1 LPLIVLKSMESFTKD
16 RKKAIESIDL
26 AQWIAFAPIVF
37 QASLALRDFGILEA
51 VAENLNGGITIEEIE
66 KKTKV
71 PHYGVRVLVEA
82 GLGIGLVIRNDNKY
96 TITKTGLFLLNDE
109 MTRVNMDF
117 TQDVC
122 YEGMFTLK
130 DSILKEKPTGL
141 SVFGKWR
148 TVYEALAHLP
158 KQAQKSWFAFDHFYS
173 DGSFPEAM
181 TILFKDKPNRI
192 FDIGGNTGKF
202 SMKCAKYNPDVKM
215 TILDL
220 PGQLNMAKQNVAEA
234 GLSDRIGYHE
244 INILDKAQK
253 LPKGA
258 DIIWMSQ
265 FLDCFSEDEIVSI
278 LERCHEA
285 LDTNGKVYIMETFW
299 DKQRFRTAA
308 FSLQMTSLYFTNIAN
323 GNSQMYDSEV
333 FNRLI
338 DKAGFKIVME
348 TDLVGIS
355 HTIQVCMKK

>member
-1 LPLIVLKSMESFTKD
+1 MDFFSKDTKSALE
-16 RKKAIESIDL
+16 AIDL
-26 AQWIAFAPIVF
+26 AQWIAFAPVVF
-37 QASLALRDFGILEA
+37 QASLALRDLGILES
-51 VAENLNGGITIEEIE
+51 VADSKTAGLSLEEIE
-66 KKTKV
+66 AKTNL

-82 GLGIGLVIRNDNKY
+82 GLGIGLLLRNNEKY
-96 TITKTGLFLLNDE
+96 TITKTGLFLLNDA

-130 DSILKEKPTGL
+130 DSILKEKSTGL
-141 SVFGKWR
+141 SVFGSWK

-173 DGSFPEAM
+173 DGSFPQVM
-181 TILFKDKPNRI
+181 PLIFKDKPKHI

-202 SMKCAKYNPDVKM
+202 SMQCANYDTDVKM

-220 PGQLNMAKQNVAEA
+220 PGQLNMAKQNVDDA
-234 GLSDRIGYHE
+234 GLSNRIGYHE

-258 DIIWMSQ
+258 DVIWMSQ

-278 LERCHEA
+278 LQRCHEA
-285 LDTNGKVYIMETFW
+285 LDANGKVYIMETFW
-299 DKQRFRTAA
+299 DRQRFKTAA

-323 GNSQMYDSEV
+323 GNSQMYDSQV

-338 DKAGFKIVME
+338 DKAGFKIMSE
-348 TDLVGIS
+348 TDEVGIS
-355 HTIQVCMKK
+355 HTVQVCMKK

>member
-1 LPLIVLKSMESFTKD
+1 MDFFSKDTKSALE
-16 RKKAIESIDL
+16 AIDL
-26 AQWIAFAPIVF
+26 AQWIAFAPVVF
-37 QASLALRDFGILEA
+37 QASLALRDLGILER
-51 VAENLNGGITIEEIE
+51 VAESKTVGLTIEEIE
-66 KKTKV
+66 TKTNL

-82 GLGIGLVIRNDNKY
+82 GLGIGLLLRNNGKY
-96 TITKTGLFLLNDE
+96 SITKAGLFLLNDA

-130 DSILKEKPTGL
+130 DSILKEKSTGL
-141 SVFGKWR
+141 SVFGSWK

-173 DGSFPEAM
+173 DGSFPQVM
-181 TILFKDKPNRI
+181 PIIFKEKPKHI

-202 SMKCAKYNPDVKM
+202 SMQCANYDADVKM

-220 PGQLNMAKQNVAEA
+220 PGQLNMAKQNVEAA
-234 GLSDRIGYHE
+234 GLSNRIGYHE

-258 DIIWMSQ
+258 DVIWMSQ
-265 FLDCFSEDEIVSI
+265 FLDCFGEDEIVSI

-285 LDTNGKVYIMETFW
+285 LDANGKVYIMETFW
-299 DKQRFRTAA
+299 DRQRFKTAA

-323 GNSQMYDSEV
+323 GNSQMYDSQV

-338 DKAGFKIVME
+338 DKAGFKILSE
-348 TDLVGIS
+348 TDEVGIS
-355 HTIQVCMKK
+355 HTVQVCVKK

>member
-1 LPLIVLKSMESFTKD
+1 MDFFSKDTKSALE
-16 RKKAIESIDL
+16 AIDL
-26 AQWIAFAPIVF
+26 AQWIAFAPVVF
-37 QASLALRDFGILEA
+37 QASLALRDLGILER
-51 VAENLNGGITIEEIE
+51 VAESKTVGLTIEEIE
-66 KKTKV
+66 TKTNL

-82 GLGIGLVIRNDNKY
+82 GLGIGLLLRNNGKY
-96 TITKTGLFLLNDE
+96 SITKAGLFLLNDA

-130 DSILKEKPTGL
+130 DSILKEKSTGL
-141 SVFGKWR
+141 SVFGSWK

-173 DGSFPEAM
+173 DGSFPQVM
-181 TILFKDKPNRI
+181 PIIFKEKPKHI

-202 SMKCAKYNPDVKM
+202 SMQCANYDADVKM

-220 PGQLNMAKQNVAEA
+220 PGQLNMAKQNVEAA
-234 GLSDRIGYHE
+234 GLSHRIGYHE

-258 DIIWMSQ
+258 DVIWMSQ
-265 FLDCFSEDEIVSI
+265 FLDCFGEDEIVSI

-285 LDTNGKVYIMETFW
+285 LDANGKVYIMETFW
-299 DKQRFRTAA
+299 DRQRFKTAA

-323 GNSQMYDSEV
+323 GNSQMYDSQV

-338 DKAGFKIVME
+338 DKAGFKILSE
-348 TDLVGIS
+348 TDEVGIS
-355 HTIQVCMKK
+355 HTVQVCVKK

>member
-1 LPLIVLKSMESFTKD
+1 MDFFSKDTKSALE
-16 RKKAIESIDL
+16 AIDL
-26 AQWIAFAPIVF
+26 AQWIAFAPVVF
-37 QASLALRDFGILEA
+37 QASLALRDLGILER
-51 VAENLNGGITIEEIE
+51 VAESKTVGLTIEEIE
-66 KKTKV
+66 TKTNL

-82 GLGIGLVIRNDNKY
+82 GLGIGLLLRNNGKY
-96 TITKTGLFLLNDE
+96 SITKAGLFLLNDA

-130 DSILKEKPTGL
+130 DSILKEKSTGL
-141 SVFGKWR
+141 SVFGSWK

-173 DGSFPEAM
+173 DGSFPQVM
-181 TILFKDKPNRI
+181 PIIFKEKPKHI

-202 SMKCAKYNPDVKM
+202 SMQCANYDADVKM

-220 PGQLNMAKQNVAEA
+220 PGQLNMAKQNVEAA
-234 GLSDRIGYHE
+234 GLSHRIGYHE

-258 DIIWMSQ
+258 DVIWMSQ
-265 FLDCFSEDEIVSI
+265 FLDCFGEDEIVSI

-285 LDTNGKVYIMETFW
+285 LDANGKVYIMETFW
-299 DKQRFRTAA
+299 DRQRFKTAA

-323 GNSQMYDSEV
+323 GNSQMYDSQV

-338 DKAGFKIVME
+338 DKAGFKILNE
-348 TDLVGIS
+348 TDEVGIS
-355 HTIQVCMKK
+355 HTVQVCVKK